1 MGSGLVASPESARLA
16 ALGLLVAGIMSVTN
30 VFMEVARKKAVT
42 GVALLPATFWCH
54 IFDTLV
60 FAAAWFWR
68 HGADPRPLIHGADPR
83 GYALCLT
90 LDLILLGFANWLFFK
105 ALQES
110 AMSRAVPFLAFTSV
124 FLVPTG
130 FLILRELPPLA
141 KLLGVVLTVVGSL
154 LMERRAFADGWLAP
168 FRAVYREKGS
178 RYMLGVALL
187 VALST
192 PLDKKLSLMT
202 DIYTQSL
209 IYGAGMSVFFYAL
222 CRTRGEPL
230 RAGVTQGWGWIAL
243 AGTLD
248 ALSLLLQFA
257 AYRHVG
263 VVLVIAI
270 KRSGIV
276 LSVLFGWWFFHERHI
291 REKLLAAGVM
301 FIGVLMLYVNFSTL
315 CAVEIVVGT
324 LACAGIAA
332 RWL

>member
-1 MGSGLVASPESARLA
+1 
-16 ALGLLVAGIMSVTN
+16 MSLTN

-54 IFDTLV
+54 VFDTLV
-60 FAAAWFWR
+60 FAAAWLWQ
-68 HGADPRPLIHGADPR
+68 HAHARPLLHGVDLRAYLAYE
-83 GYALCLT
+83 G
-90 LDLILLGFANWLFFK
+90 LDLILLGFGNWLFFK

-124 FLVPTG
+124 ILVPTG
-130 FLILRELPPLA
+130 FLILRELPPTS
-141 KLLGVVLTVVGSL
+141 KLLGVLLTVAGSL

-178 RYMLGVALL
+178 RYMLGVSLL

-192 PLDKKLSLMT
+192 PIDKKLSLMT

-209 IYGAGMSVFFYAL
+209 IYGMGMSVFFL
-222 CRTRGEPL
+222 LICRARREPL
-230 RAGVTQGWGWIAL
+230 RAGLTNGWGWIVL

-257 AYRHVG
+257 AYRHVS
-263 VVLVIAI
+263 VVVVIAV
-270 KRSGIV
+270 KRSGII

-291 REKLLAAGVM
+291 REKFLAAVVM
-301 FIGVLMLYVNFSTL
+301 FIGVLILYLPLSGPQ
-315 CAVEIVVGT
+315 AAAIAAAT
-324 LACAGIAA
+324 LACAGLLA
-332 RWL
+332 WLQPLAPLRKLRQPSVR